1 MNMTRLTWLLSAA
14 VMMLSSLAMADTV
27 APDVLVKTTATEV
40 LDIVKKDKEI
50 QNGDMKKIVALT
62 EEKILPHFNFER
74 MSQLVLGRNW
84 TKASKDQQ
92 EKFVGEF
99 RDLLV
104 RTYSSALAKYRNQTM
119 EFKPL
124 RAQPNDTKAVV
135 KTLIVQSGSQPI
147 KIDYSMEKKTDA
159 WKVVDVT
166 IEDVSIVTSY
176 RSQFDETIKKDGMDV
191 LIQKLVDKNRQGSST
206 AAADKKQG

>member
-1 MNMTRLTWLLSAA
+1 MKSLTWLLSAVALA
-14 VMMLSSLAMADTV
+14 VSSLAMAETV

-40 LDIVKKDKEI
+40 LDIVKKDKDI

-62 EEKILPHFNFER
+62 EEKILPHFNFDR

-84 TKASKDQQ
+84 SKASKEQQ
-92 EKFVGEF
+92 EKFVSEF
-99 RDLLV
+99 RNLLV

-119 EFKPL
+119 DYKPL
-124 RAQPNDTKAVV
+124 RAQPGDTRVVV
-135 KTLIVQSGSQPI
+135 KTLILQSGAQPI
-147 KIDYSMEKKTDA
+147 KIDYSMEKKTDE

-176 RSQFDETIKKDGMDV
+176 RSQFDETIKRDGMDT
-191 LIQKLVDKNRQGSST
+191 LIQKLVDKNRQGATT
-206 AAADKKQG
+206 ASADKKQG